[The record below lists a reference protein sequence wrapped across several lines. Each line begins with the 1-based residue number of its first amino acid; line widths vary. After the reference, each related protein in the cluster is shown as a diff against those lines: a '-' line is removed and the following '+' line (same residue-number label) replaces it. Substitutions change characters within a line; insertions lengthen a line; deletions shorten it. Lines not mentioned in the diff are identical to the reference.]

1 MGLMVAWSSPY
12 IASLTAGEAHFSI
25 TLTEASWVI
34 SLLNL
39 GRLVGAISGSVAVN
53 YFGTKTTIL
62 ITSMPLALCWL
73 FTMLANRVEWLYA
86 ARFLGGI
93 SLGKVYS
100 CFSLYLGE
108 IADAKIRG
116 ALIFLGKS
124 RESSARIVGRAASAA
139 TKKVTNVS
147 NLPFAAMTGMPI
159 GNLMICVMGAYIK
172 MEISA
177 GISLLFCFVLMIIFI
192 WLPESPHHLVKI
204 NSEKKARASILWY
217 HRDCDVDSEL
227 LTLKKFI
234 EMNKS
239 LPFVDVL
246 REFRLPHNWK
256 ALMVVL
262 ILLMY
267 SQMCGLNNVMF
278 YMEIILR
285 NCGVTVIEP
294 AVMVIIVSALGIVSS
309 LLSMMLIDKCGR
321 RVLMIVSSSSVIV
334 SIVCLGTE
342 FQLLD
347 AGYDSA
353 ELQPLAIFSVIVF
366 QMSIF
371 MGIISIPTTL
381 LGEVFAPHIKCVAG
395 CFASIVAGIFSFIS
409 TSTYQPLVDL
419 ITEKYVFYIYS
430 LLLLTAIPYT
440 LLCVPETRGK
450 TLQQIQEDLTRKS

>member
-1 MGLMVAWSSPY
+1 MS
-12 IASLTAGEAHFSI
+12 
-25 TLTEASWVI
+25 
-34 SLLNL
+34 
-39 GRLVGAISGSVAVN
+39 
-53 YFGTKTTIL
+53 
-62 ITSMPLALCWL
+62 
-73 FTMLANRVEWLYA
+73 
-86 ARFLGGI
+86 
-93 SLGKVYS
+93 
-100 CFSLYLGE
+100 
-108 IADAKIRG
+108 
-116 ALIFLGKS
+116 
-124 RESSARIVGRAASAA
+124 
-139 TKKVTNVS
+139 
-147 NLPFAAMTGMPI
+147 GMPI
-159 GNLMICVMGAYIK
+159 GNLMICVMGAYVN

-239 LPFVDVL
+239 LPILDVL
-246 REFRLPHNWK
+246 KEFRLPHNWK
-256 ALMVVL
+256 ALLVVL
-262 ILLMY
+262 MLLMY

-285 NCGVTVIEP
+285 SCGVTVIEP
-294 AVMVIIVSALGIVSS
+294 AVMVIIVSALGILSS
-309 LLSMMLIDKCGR
+309 LLSMLLIDKCGR
-321 RVLMIVSSSSVIV
+321 RILMIVSSSSVIV

-347 AGYDSA
+347 AGYDPA
-353 ELQPLAIFSVIVF
+353 GLQPLAIFSVIGF

-371 MGIISIPTTL
+371 MGIISIPTAL

-395 CFASIVAGIFSFIS
+395 CLASIVAGVFSFIS

-419 ITEKYVFYIYS
+419 ITEKYVFYVYS

-450 TLQQIQEDLTRKS
+450 TLQQIQEELTRKS